1 MNRASSRI
9 RLYVSAE
16 LSEGASFA
24 LDEKQAHYIT
34 QVMRLKL
41 SDTVSVF
48 NGKDGEW
55 LTEITEVKKR
65 AVLSTCVEQLKPQ
78 KAPPDIWLVF
88 APIKLGRIDYLVEKA
103 TELGAAELLPVRTER
118 TIVSRI
124 NDERLGAHMI
134 EAAEQTERLDVP
146 MLHPLRPLGAVLAE
160 WPKDR
165 TLFFCDE
172 TGGGTPLKAIQ
183 SAQKKV
189 GILIGPEG
197 GFTPT
202 EGDSIRSLP
211 FTMPV
216 CLGPR
221 ILRADTAAIA
231 ALTGIQMMLGDW
243 A

>member
-1 MNRASSRI
+1 MNIHSSLV
-9 RLYVSAE
+9 RLLVSAE
-16 LSEGASFA
+16 LSEGAPFA

-34 QVMRLKL
+34 HVMRLKP
-41 SDTVSVF
+41 SESIRVF
-48 NGKDGEW
+48 NGRNGEW
-55 LTEITEVKKR
+55 RAEITEVKKR
-65 AVLSTCVEQLKPQ
+65 AATCICVEQLRLHTQ
-78 KAPPDIWLVF
+78 PPDIWLVF

-103 TELGAAELLPVRTER
+103 TELGTAELFPVRTER

-124 NDERLGAHMI
+124 NEDRLRAHII
-134 EAAEQTERLDVP
+134 EAAEQTERLNVP
-146 MLHPLRPLGAVLAE
+146 ILHPLRALENVVTD

-172 TGGGTPLKAIQ
+172 TGGGVPLKAIQ

-197 GFTPT
+197 GFTPK
-202 EGDSIRSLP
+202 EGDFIRSLP
-211 FTMPV
+211 FTTSV
-216 CLGPR
+216 SLGPR